1 MFGLGD
7 FFRTVG
13 DGAGYLGEDF
23 LDLGVGEVG
32 IVERVLGFGILRQGE
47 AHGDEGGDGGGD
59 AGGEDPAGG
68 LPDRGLNPG
77 AYGALL
83 MRNLCIDRIRK
94 LNPSEELPDDLPGQV
109 PPDEEL
115 IRKESLGSLLRAMDT
130 LPDSQRKLMRLHV
143 LQGRSYDEI
152 AAETGLSPLNIRVQV
167 SLARKK
173 LKQYEVH

>member
-1 MFGLGD
+1 MTEARFH
-7 FFRTVG
+7 TVWIPLQERFYRV
-13 DGAGYLGEDF
+13 AFYILEDRADALDAVQDLYMKLWKIRDS
-23 LDLGVGEVG
+23 LDLV
-32 IVERVLGFGILRQGE
+32 R
-47 AHGDEGGDGGGD
+47 
-59 AGGEDPAGG
+59 
-68 LPDRGLNPG
+68 NPG

-83 MRNLCIDRIRK
+83 MQNLCIDRIRR
-94 LNPSEELPDDLPGQV
+94 LNPSEELSDDLPGKE

-130 LPDSQRKLMRLHV
+130 LPDSQRKLMHLHV
-143 LQGRSYDEI
+143 LQGRSYEEI